1 MTMQANH
8 TIQQTYRQP
17 YPGTILQRIANK
29 DRNAVAECID
39 TYGCLIWALAK
50 KLTASTEDAEAATQD
65 IFTDIWQFATCGDQI
80 RTADDLLIT
89 QIATRRLIK
98 RHLTKS
104 TLSVE
109 TMNDQG
115 ETRGGTGRISELS
128 GNSLRP
134 EI

>member
-1 MTMQANH
+1 MTLQANH

-29 DRNAVAECID
+29 DRTAVAECID
-39 TYGCLIWALAK
+39 TYGSLIWGLAK
-50 KLTASTEDAEAATQD
+50 KLTASPGEAEAATQE
-65 IFTDIWQFATCGDQI
+65 IFADIWRFATCGDKIQ
-80 RTADDLLIT
+80 TADDLLIT

-104 TLSVE
+104 ILSVE
-109 TMNDQG
+109 TTNKQG
-115 ETRGGTGRISELS
+115 ETRGGTGGISKLS
-128 GNSLRP
+128 GNSRRP